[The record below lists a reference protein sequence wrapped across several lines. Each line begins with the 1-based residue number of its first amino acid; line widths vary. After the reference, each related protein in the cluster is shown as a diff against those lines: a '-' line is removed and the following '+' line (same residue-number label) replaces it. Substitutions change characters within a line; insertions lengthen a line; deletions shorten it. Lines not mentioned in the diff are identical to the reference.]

1 MREGFEPE
9 PNFEPQCRKILPKFK
24 KSFYFRY
31 YLIDGNVMLFVT
43 NWKARHYQN
52 GYSGLTNRDY
62 IIFGCCEYTA
72 IWQSCAGQGC
82 RGF

>member
-9 PNFEPQCRKILPKFK
+9 PNFELQCGTD
-24 KSFYFRY
+24 

-43 NWKARHYQN
+43 NWKARHCQN

-62 IIFGCCEYTA
+62 IIFGCCEYLHNR
-72 IWQSCAGQGC
+72 QQ
-82 RGF
+82 